1 MDLITGIIL
10 ASALGSVS
18 GLRMTATPLVMSLGA
33 NTPFFDLPQTMQ
45 WLSSPEMIGI
55 WFLLNF
61 VEFGAFSIPIA
72 ATGFDVAALG
82 IAPLSSAFLVNWAVP
97 EVDFMTA
104 LVFAGAPSL
113 GVQLV
118 TSGVRAVSGPFAP
131 IVSAFES
138 VTAFIAGLLAVVL
151 PILTLVFMVWLVV
164 WGVKRAKRFVAAKRA
179 QREAAPPLIG

>member
-1 MDLITGIIL
+1 MDLITGLIL

-18 GLRMTATPLVMSLGA
+18 GLRITATPLVMSLGA
-33 NTPFFDLPQTMQ
+33 NTPFFTMPESMH

-72 ATGFDVAALG
+72 ATGFDAAALG
-82 IAPLSSAFLVNWAVP
+82 VAPLSSAFLVNWVVP
-97 EVDFMTA
+97 EVDLMTA
-104 LVFAGAPSL
+104 LVFAGVPSL

-138 VTAFIAGLLAVVL
+138 ISAFIAGILAVIL
-151 PILTLVFMVWLVV
+151 PILTLIFMVWLVL
-164 WGVKRAKRFVAAKRA
+164 WGVKRAKRFVAAKRVKRDA
-179 QREAAPPLIG
+179 SPPLI